1 MGTLF
6 YLKSCSTCKRIMAQF
21 DLRKW
26 ELREIGSQ
34 SITEEELS
42 EMYAITNSYEDL
54 FSKRSTQIK
63 AENIDVRSLK
73 EEDYKR
79 LILQHYSFLK
89 RPVFLTKEKIFV
101 GNAKHTLDDLEIYFN
116 DFE

>member
-1 MGTLF
+1 
-6 YLKSCSTCKRIMAQF
+6 MAQF

-26 ELREIGSQ
+26 ELREIKSKP
-34 SITEEELS
+34 ITKDELS
-42 EMYAITNSYEDL
+42 AMYALTNSYEEL
-54 FSKRSTQIK
+54 FSKKSTQIK
-63 AENIDVRSLK
+63 AENIEIKTLK
-73 EEDYKR
+73 EADFKR
-79 LILQHYSFLK
+79 LLLKHYSFLK